1 MADAA
6 SIHPGLL
13 VRRNCLE
20 AHGLSVTEAALM
32 LGVSRQALSNLVSG
46 RAGVSP
52 EMALRLDLAFG
63 GGAEPWLQRQLAY
76 DLAEARKALP
86 TLKVHTPGN
95 RPPRKQQATLFR
107 HHAR

>member
-1 MADAA
+1 MASAA

-20 AHGLSVTEAALM
+20 AHGLSVTDAAYV
-32 LGVSRQALSNLVSG
+32 LGVSRQALSNVVTG
-46 RAGVSP
+46 KAGISP
-52 EMALRLDLAFG
+52 EMALRLDLVFG

-76 DLAEARKALP
+76 DLAEARKGLP
-86 TLKVHTPGN
+86 TLKVQPLNN
-95 RPPRKQQATLFR
+95 RPPGKQQPALFP